1 MEAASGPA
9 RMPSTEQTALLAD
22 EEGLLRALR
31 RRDEEAFA
39 ALVDAYSPVLLRLAM
54 TYVRTADVAE
64 EVVQETWLGVI
75 RGLDGFEGRSSLR
88 SWIFIILKNTAISR
102 GERERRSMP
111 MSSLAPEADEGPL
124 LDPDRFLPADH
135 ARYPG
140 HWAIGPT
147 AWPIPDEGL
156 LAGETREVIAEAIR
170 ELPPTQRAVIA
181 LRDVEGWPPEEVCE
195 ALEVSE
201 VNQRVLLHRARTKVR
216 AALERYFAAVEP
228 SKLL

>member
-1 MEAASGPA
+1 
-9 RMPSTEQTALLAD
+9 MPSTDQTALLTD

-39 ALVDAYSPVLLRLAM
+39 ALVDAYSPALLRLAR

-88 SWIFIILKNTAISR
+88 SWIFTILKNTAISR

-111 MSSLAPEADEGPL
+111 MSSLATEDDDAPV

-140 HWAIGPT
+140 HWAIGPA
-147 AWPIPDEGL
+147 AWPIPEEGL
-156 LAGETREVIAEAIR
+156 VAGETREVIAEAIR
-170 ELPPTQRAVIA
+170 ELPPVQRAVIA
-181 LRDVEGWPPEEVCE
+181 LRDVEGWPPEEVC
-195 ALEVSE
+195 
-201 VNQRVLLHRARTKVR
+201 
-216 AALERYFAAVEP
+216 
-228 SKLL
+228 